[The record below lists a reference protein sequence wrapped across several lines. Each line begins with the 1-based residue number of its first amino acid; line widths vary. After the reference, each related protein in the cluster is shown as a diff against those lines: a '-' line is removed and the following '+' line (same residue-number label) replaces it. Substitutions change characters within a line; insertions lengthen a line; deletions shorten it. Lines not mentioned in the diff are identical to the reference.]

1 MLCSRRN
8 MNNKPK
14 YLALF
19 AVAAIALFLSTAAVL
34 ADQHLAAY
42 GKKNKG
48 NNVGHGANVVGS
60 DNNDNNNN
68 GKNNGAR
75 VIIHGG
81 GLGAEFVW

>member
-1 MLCSRRN
+1 MPCLRTN

-34 ADQHLAAY
+34 ADQHSTTY
-42 GKKNKG
+42 GKKNKHS
-48 NNVGHGANVVGS
+48 NVGDGAKVVGS